1 MAYVPRGGNQTGG
14 RGRGRGGGPAPRGKS
29 NKGGQAPPLAT
40 QLRQLD
46 RLQEPEEMTVLRR
59 YKDIG
64 ACQVR
69 SSYGVGGLLDRQVQ
83 IPDPTEGGL
92 VWVSVAQADNA
103 LQQKKLLQER
113 ERALARQ
120 GDRLPEDR
128 RRRSWSQLA
137 PEDRRVLLLSQK
149 EWNSFRARTGAGA
162 PAQQAPEA
170 LQAPQQ
176 GPAGAGMDPAED
188 GGDDASDE
196 EDEVGESSSA
206 AQKRAVS

>member
-46 RLQEPEEMTVLRR
+46 RLQEPEEMAVLRR

-149 EWNSFRARTGAGA
+149 EWNSFRARALK
-162 PAQQAPEA
+162 PAQPPIPILVVFLNTSSPPPRPARTLRWPPTRA
-170 LQAPQQ
+170 GNSRCWNFC
-176 GPAGAGMDPAED
+176 GP
-188 GGDDASDE
+188 
-196 EDEVGESSSA
+196 
-206 AQKRAVS
+206 KHWR